1 MNEQKEVNLQISG
14 MTCAACANRIEKGLK
29 KVEGV
34 HDANVNFALEK
45 TKIMYDPQKTNPQQF
60 KEKVESLGYGIVS
73 DKVEFTVSGMTCAA
87 CANRVEKRLNKLE
100 GVNGATVNFALESAT
115 VDFNPDEIN
124 VNEMKSAITK
134 LGYKL
139 EVKSDEQD
147 ESTDHRLQEIERQKK
162 KFIISF
168 ILSFPLL

>member
-1 MNEQKEVNLQISG
+1 MI
-14 MTCAACANRIEKGLK
+14 
-29 KVEGV
+29 
-34 HDANVNFALEK
+34 
-45 TKIMYDPQKTNPQQF
+45 PKTNPQQF

-73 DKVEFTVSGMTCAA
+73 DKAEFTVSGMTCAA

-147 ESTDHRLQEIERQKK
+147 ESTHHRLQEIERQKK

-168 ILSFPLL
+168 ILSFPLLWAMVSHFSFTSFIYLPDMLMNPWVQLGSCNASSIYHRWTVLCWGL